1 MIISYK
7 LKEKALK
14 DVKNK
19 WISLGIILLIIG
31 LISTV
36 FTCLYDY
43 LTIDL
48 RTEMLY
54 IEEAMA
60 EIDITTQ
67 EGIEKFEMYFQNYT
81 SLNLALMVYSII
93 TIVGGFISGIF
104 TISLATVFLDVSKGG
119 DFKSKDWKRLFR
131 RLKEGFI
138 LNILI
143 SVKVF
148 LWGLLFI
155 VPGIIKFFAYSMAKY
170 IKAENP
176 EYGYNKALRE
186 SEKLMNGFKGHYFGF
201 LISFIG
207 WILLTGIANMVIWSL
222 IPSNNALLIIGNVL
236 SMIVY
241 IPVDIYI
248 SASSANYYSAIKEEK
263 RKFED
268 YMNNRNNGF
277 TVFSSFDT
285 NKNNKKPFD
294 SFEDNKKENNDPF
307 EGF

>member
-19 WISLGIILLIIG
+19 WISLGIILLIVG

-48 RTEMLY
+48 RAELLR
-54 IEEAMA
+54 IEQAMA
-60 EIDITTQ
+60 EIDMTTQ
-67 EGIEKFEMYFQNYT
+67 EGMEKAEMYLQNYM
-81 SLNLALMVYSII
+81 SVNLALMVYSII
-93 TIVGGFISGIF
+93 TIVGGIISGIF
-104 TISLATVFLDVSKGG
+104 IISLATVFLDVSKGG
-119 DFKSKDWKRLFR
+119 DIESKDWKRLFR

-138 LNILI
+138 LNLLI

-155 VPGIIKFFAYSMAKY
+155 VPGVIKFFSYSMAKY

-176 EYGYNKALRE
+176 ECGYNKALRE
-186 SEKLMNGFKGHYFGF
+186 SEKLMNGFKGHYFSF

-207 WILLTGIANMVIWSL
+207 WIILTGVANMLIWSL
-222 IPSNNALLIIGNVL
+222 IPSDNLLLIIGNVL

-248 SASSANYYSAIKEEK
+248 SASSANYYLAIKEER
-263 RKFED
+263 RKYEEFI
-268 YMNNRNNGF
+268 NSRNNGF
-277 TVFSSFDT
+277 TVFSSF
-285 NKNNKKPFD
+285 NSSKNQEKPFD
-294 SFEDNKKENNDPF
+294 SFEENKKDESGPF
-307 EGF
+307 SGF